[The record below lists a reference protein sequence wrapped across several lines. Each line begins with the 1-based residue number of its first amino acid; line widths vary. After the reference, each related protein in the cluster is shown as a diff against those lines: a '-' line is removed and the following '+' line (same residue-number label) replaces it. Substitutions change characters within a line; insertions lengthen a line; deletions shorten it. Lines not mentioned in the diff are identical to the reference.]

1 MVFIFCGKR
10 VERAVFVLQKY
21 CPYFCDFLG
30 IWFDLVCTLRVLC
43 YCKEWISRSPWIYAL
58 LRAFHVWKDRLF
70 RAWKASEKVYSGNC
84 SCWTRHSRC
93 KAWTCSIKQNKNR
106 RKTLSLQY
114 FLWVKRLFVRAG
126 PCFQDGV
133 FRVPK
138 NGMLETNKPLAMRV
152 VGNALAYRK
161 NLQCHNNAGSPTA
174 LQAEEVSIWI

>member
-1 MVFIFCGKR
+1 MTDDRGR
-10 VERAVFVLQKY
+10 VRIAH
-21 CPYFCDFLG
+21 
-30 IWFDLVCTLRVLC
+30 
-43 YCKEWISRSPWIYAL
+43 AL
-58 LRAFHVWKDRLF
+58 L
-70 RAWKASEKVYSGNC
+70 
-84 SCWTRHSRC
+84 
-93 KAWTCSIKQNKNR
+93 
-106 RKTLSLQY
+106 
-114 FLWVKRLFVRAG
+114 VRAR